1 MLSGQLPFPKIV
13 QLFKGIIFARAARNY
28 SALTPVI
35 PDFFYPVAASARDN
49 NEVNHVHLPRKLSS
63 TPRIEWRAA
72 CMRDE
77 GSSRNR
83 EKTQAI
89 FLHAVSGL
97 EATTQRCASRAPA
110 ASGAGRGVTVC
121 PCSIDWVCYFSPR
134 VSRLRH
140 RGIPPLACLAR
151 SCSSMSPRKQG
162 APVDTYG
169 QISRKHPA

>member
-28 SALTPVI
+28 SALTPVT

-49 NEVNHVHLPRKLSS
+49 NEVNHVHLPRRLSS
-63 TPRIEWRAA
+63 TPRIEWRVA

-110 ASGAGRGVTVC
+110 AKRGWTR
-121 PCSIDWVCYFSPR
+121 SN
-134 VSRLRH
+134 RL
-140 RGIPPLACLAR
+140 PL
-151 SCSSMSPRKQG
+151 Q
-162 APVDTYG
+162 
-169 QISRKHPA
+169 H